1 MTQFTDAGTSRS
13 ARVTEG
19 PLKDFNIH
27 FNDAG
32 QGEAVVMMHGSGAG
46 ASGWSN
52 FHRNVDAFVQAGYR
66 VLLVDSP
73 GWSKSDPIV
82 VDKGSRP
89 DIIAAAVKG
98 VLDHLK
104 IDKAHLVGNSM
115 GGIAALSFA
124 LNYPDRIGRMVI
136 MGGGGVGPSLFV
148 PGPPEGIKLL
158 AGVYFN
164 PTMESL
170 KRMLDV
176 FVFDPSTLT
185 PQLIEGR
192 FAAMM
197 ARKDHLENFVKSFK
211 LNPPDS
217 QFPDVSSRLYEIK
230 ARTLVTWGRDDR
242 FMPLDLGLRLV
253 WGLPDAQM
261 HIFSQ
266 CGHWAQW
273 EHADAFNRLV
283 IDFLEN

>member
-1 MTQFTDAGTSRS
+1 MSAFTEAGTSRS

-19 PLKDFNIH
+19 LLKDFNIH

-32 QGEAVVMMHGSGAG
+32 QGEAVVMMHGSGPG

-52 FHRNVDAFVQAGYR
+52 FHRNVDEFVKAGYR
-66 VLLVDSP
+66 VLLVDAP

-82 VDKGSRP
+82 VEKGSRP

-98 VLDHLK
+98 VLDHLG
-104 IDKAHLVGNSM
+104 IAKAHLVGNSM

-124 LNYPDRIGRMVI
+124 LNYPQRIGRMVI
-136 MGGGGVGPSLFV
+136 MGGGGVGPSAFV
-148 PGPPEGIKLL
+148 PTPTEGIKLL

-170 KRMLDV
+170 KRMLDI

-192 FAAMM
+192 FASMM
-197 ARKDHLENFVKSFK
+197 ERKDHLENFVKSFK

-217 QFPDVSSRLYEIK
+217 QFPDVSTRLHEIK

-242 FMPLDLGLRLV
+242 FMPLDLGLKLV

-261 HIFSQ
+261 HIFSK

-283 IDFLEN
+283 IDFLKN